1 MYYIYLDTMQ
11 VPIPPSS
18 LKTKIK
24 NRNKTIDLLEKG
36 EVNVIKSAGLTEI
49 SFRMML
55 PNSKYPFSQQ
65 IVKGMVASILGVGSG
80 MAPDIIDTLESLKT
94 AGQPFQFIVVRM
106 KDSGSF
112 INMMNV
118 KVTLEEYSIEDN
130 AAEGYDMY
138 ADITL
143 KKYVDWGAKTLSVS
157 TDSAGNNTGTVDP
170 VRSIV
175 GHSIPT
181 KAFAIKA
188 GETLMQGMKRTL
200 GNPNNLFKIAAL
212 NKIAVPAVLAAGQV
226 VKINTKVEDVLK
238 IPGVVM
244 H

>member
-11 VPIPPSS
+11 VPIPPSEI
-18 LKTKIK
+18 KTKIR

-55 PNSKYPFSQQ
+55 PNSSYPFSQQ
-65 IVKGMVASILGVGSG
+65 VVKGMVASILGVSSG
-80 MAPDIIDTLESLKT
+80 MAPDIIDTLEGLKT

-143 KKYVDWGAKTLSVS
+143 KKYVDWGAKTISVS
-157 TDSAGNNTGTVDP
+157 TDSAGNKTGTVDP
-170 VRSIV
+170 VRSTV
-175 GHSIPT
+175 GHSVPT
-181 KAFAIKA
+181 TGFAVQA
-188 GETLMQGMKRTL
+188 GETLMQGLKRTI

-212 NKIAVPAVLAAGQV
+212 NKIAIPAVLTAGQV
-226 VKINTKVEDVLK
+226 IKINTKAESILDKTGAVL
-238 IPGVVM
+238 